1 MNSLSLA
8 SGLNSAGRFG
18 SPAQAVDGSAVVVRM
33 LDAEHDLSGV
43 CQLFSD
49 VFSQPM
55 NVQHWSWKY
64 MQAPDSQHYHALAVH
79 AHTGRLLGHIGVI
92 VLPGLRGGQAVRMA
106 HATDLM
112 VSPLART
119 GLGPDSVF
127 RHMMHTVRERAF
139 DDGPGAAP
147 LFMYGFQGQR
157 PATLGMRLG
166 IQRRLQV
173 CTEYTLDPAA
183 AAAVSDPATDAGPKR
198 GLWTRFQQRW
208 QQRGSLRL
216 EARAQPPEET
226 AWSDAVLNSVWQRQA
241 RTLAAQN
248 PEKALPGI
256 AKTAA
261 YLRWR
266 YLHHPQQQVQP
277 DSAPLYT
284 LWLLG
289 RPGRSPEGWLVT
301 RQTPH
306 PTVVD
311 SCLPGDADG
320 RGVWLAAALQALGQ
334 QSPGP
339 WTSWLPHPGAQA
351 RPTPIWATAMQGTQF
366 NDQWPSPA
374 FQPGDTDV
382 F

>member
-1 MNSLSLA
+1 MNSLPPA
-8 SGLNSAGRFG
+8 SGLKSLSTDQFGR
-18 SPAQAVDGSAVVVRM
+18 PAQTVDGSAVVVRM

-55 NVQHWSWKY
+55 DTQHWRWKY
-64 MQAPDSQHYHALAVH
+64 MQAPGSQHYHALAAH
-79 AHTGRLLGHIGVI
+79 AHTGMLLGHIGVI
-92 VLPGLRGGQAVRMA
+92 VLPGLRGKQAIRMA

-127 RHMMHTVRERAF
+127 RHMMHTVRERALG
-139 DDGPGAAP
+139 DSPGAAP

-173 CTEYTLDPAA
+173 CTEYTSDPAA
-183 AAAVSDPATDAGPKR
+183 GAGPVAPAVAR
-198 GLWTRFQQRW
+198 QGLWTRFQQRW

-241 RTLAAQN
+241 RALAAQD
-248 PEKALPGI
+248 PEKTLPGV
-256 AKTAA
+256 ARTAA

-266 YLHHPQQQVQP
+266 YLHHPQQQAQP
-277 DSAPLYT
+277 GSVPLYT

-289 RPGRSPEGWLVT
+289 RPSRSAEGWLVT
-301 RQTPH
+301 CQTPH

-311 SCLPGDADG
+311 SCLPGDAHG
-320 RGVWLAAALQALGQ
+320 NGAWLAAALQALGQ

-339 WTSWLPHPGAQA
+339 WTSWLPHPGAHA
-351 RPTPIWATAMQGTQF
+351 RATPIWATAMQGAQF
-366 NDQWPSPA
+366 HDHWPSPA